1 MAEDNETKLREY
13 LRLVTADLRRTRR
26 QLEEAEEAAHE
37 PVAVVGMACRFPG
50 GTEDVTSPEDLW
62 ELVTEGRDAVTGFPE
77 NRGWDVDA
85 VYDPEPGSPG
95 RTYSRHGGFLK
106 DPAGFDA
113 AFFGI
118 TPREALAMD
127 PQQRL
132 VLETSWEAIEYAG
145 LDATALRGED
155 VGVFVGSNSNDYLIN
170 VLDARET
177 AEGFIGTGNSASILS
192 GRVAYTFGFEGPA
205 VSVDTACS
213 SSLVALHL
221 AAQSLRQRE
230 CSLALAGGATV
241 MATPTAFIE
250 FSRQQGLAP
259 DGRCKSFSA
268 TADGTTWSEGAAVLL
283 LARLSDARRL
293 GYPVHAVVRGSAVN
307 QDGASAGLT
316 APNGPSQQRVIRQ
329 ALANARLTP
338 DRVDAVEAHGTG
350 TPLGDPIEAQA
361 LLATYGKSRAGG
373 RPLWLGSLKS
383 NLGHTQSAAGVGGVI
398 KMVMA
403 MRHGVLP
410 RTLHLTEPTPRV
422 DWSAGDVRLLTEE
435 QPWPRTGEP
444 RRAAV
449 SSFGVSGTNAHVVLE
464 SPPPADPSTEP
475 PAGAP
480 AEPAMDRTAGGTG
493 DRTAGDRT
501 PQADAPATPGGLAQD
516 PAPAAGP
523 LAWVVSGRGEA
534 ALRAQAER
542 LAAHLAA
549 RPQASPAAVA
559 ASLATTRAAFE
570 HRAVVVGRERE
581 ELLAGLTAV
590 AGGVRAAGVV
600 TGRTLP
606 AGGRTAF
613 LFPGQGSQHPG
624 MGRELAAHR
633 PVFAE
638 ALDEVCGELDRHL
651 DRPLREVLFAAD
663 GTPEADLL
671 ATTAWTQPALFAV
684 EVALLRLLDDW
695 GLRPDV
701 VAGHSIGELTAAYA
715 AGVWSLP
722 DACALVA
729 ARGRLIQQLPEG
741 GAMFA
746 VQATEE
752 EIRARLADGRT
763 ALDIAAV
770 NGPDAVV
777 VSGDEEAASALAR
790 DFAGRG
796 RRTRRLRVSHAF
808 HSARMDAMTAEFA
821 DVARQVSYRAP
832 RLPVVSALTGTL
844 VTDELRSPEHWV
856 RHVRDTVRFHDAV
869 RALRDHGAT
878 LFLEAGPGGVLTAA
892 GRQSL
897 PEAAPETF
905 VPVLHGRAPEPDA
918 VLTAAAQAHALGTSP
933 AWDRLLPAAPGRV
946 ALPTYAF
953 QRRPYWLA
961 GMAGAGTRPSAG
973 AEPGTGTLPAG
984 SAAGA
989 AGSAPAPDGPA
1000 APWLRRFADTA
1011 GEERDELLLALV
1023 REQAAAVIGG
1033 ADATE
1038 IEPGRGFLEMGF
1050 DSLMATELR
1059 AALAAECGLTLPAG
1073 VVFDHPTPTELA
1085 AFLGQ
1090 QLAGT
1095 GTGRAAPAS
1104 AEPSPYSLEA
1114 LYRNAST
1121 LDRPEDA
1128 LELTK
1133 VASRLRPSFRTPAE
1147 AGHEAVTVE
1156 LAPATELPGLICCP
1170 APVPLY
1176 GAQQYARLAAAFR
1189 GTRGISALLAPGF
1202 SAGEL
1207 LPADFGLMLDFLA
1220 EGVRRRAAGAPF
1232 VLLGHSSGG
1241 WFAYSLAARLARTG
1255 PAPHAVV
1262 LLDTYLLQDPA
1273 LHRMQRELAQ
1283 GVLDGEEYFGPM
1295 TDVRLSAM
1303 GRYFEFFSD
1312 WVPEEPGVP
1321 TLQLRAS
1328 EPLGQV
1334 VEGQDWH
1341 PDWKFDS
1348 TVADT
1353 EGDHLT
1359 MMDDHAPQ
1367 TAQAVNAWLAG
1378 LAGGK
1383 G

>member
-1 MAEDNETKLREY
+1 
-13 LRLVTADLRRTRR
+13 
-26 QLEEAEEAAHE
+26 
-37 PVAVVGMACRFPG
+37 
-50 GTEDVTSPEDLW
+50 
-62 ELVTEGRDAVTGFPE
+62 
-77 NRGWDVDA
+77 
-85 VYDPEPGSPG
+85 
-95 RTYSRHGGFLK
+95 
-106 DPAGFDA
+106 
-113 AFFGI
+113 
-118 TPREALAMD
+118 PREALAMD

-132 VLETSWEAIEYAG
+132 VLEASWEAIEYAG
-145 LDATALRGED
+145 LDATTLRGED

-221 AAQSLRQRE
+221 AVQSLRQRE

-329 ALANARLTP
+329 ALANARLTA

-361 LLATYGKSRAGG
+361 LLATYGKSRADG

-383 NLGHTQSAAGVGGVI
+383 NLGHTQSAAGAGGVI

-464 SPPPADPSTEP
+464 SPPPADT
-475 PAGAP
+475 P
-480 AEPAMDRTAGGTG
+480 AEPAAHRTADGTAH
-493 DRTAGDRT
+493 RTAHRTADRAPDGT
-501 PQADAPATPGGLAQD
+501 AGLPRDAGR
-516 PAPAAGP
+516 APAGP
-523 LAWVVSGRGEA
+523 LPWVVSGRSEA

-606 AGGRTAF
+606 PGGRTAF
-613 LFPGQGSQHPG
+613 LFPGQGSQYAG
-624 MGRELAAHR
+624 MGRELAAHQ

-663 GTPEADLL
+663 GTPEAGLL
-671 ATTAWTQPALFAV
+671 GTTAFTQPALFAV

-729 ARGRLIQQLPEG
+729 ARGRLIQQLPAG

-777 VSGDEEAASALAR
+777 VSGDEEAAAELAR

-808 HSARMDAMTAEFA
+808 HSAQMDAMTAEFA
-821 DVARQVSYRAP
+821 EVARQVSYRAP
-832 RLPVVSALTGTL
+832 GLPVVSALTGTL
-844 VTDELRSPEHWV
+844 VTDELGRPEYWV

-869 RALRDHGAT
+869 RALRDHGVT
-878 LFLEAGPGGVLTAA
+878 LFLEAGPGGALTAA
-892 GRQSL
+892 GRQCL
-897 PEAAPETF
+897 PEAAPEAF

-961 GMAGAGTRPSAG
+961 GMAGAGTT
-973 AEPGTGTLPAG
+973 PGTR

-989 AGSAPAPDGPA
+989 RSGTGALPSGSAADSAPAPDGPA
-1000 APWLRRFADTA
+1000 TPWLRRLADAA
-1011 GEERDELLLALV
+1011 GEERDDLLLALV
-1023 REQAAAVIGG
+1023 REQAATVIGG
-1033 ADATE
+1033 ADQAE
-1038 IEPGRGFLEMGF
+1038 IEPGRAFLEMGF

-1073 VVFDHPTPTELA
+1073 VVFDHPTPTALA

-1090 QLAGT
+1090 QLT
-1095 GTGRAAPAS
+1095 GTDRAVPG

-1121 LDRPEDA
+1121 LDRPDDA

-1133 VASRLRPSFRTPAE
+1133 AASRLRPSFRTLAE
-1147 AGHEAVTVE
+1147 AGHDAVTVE
-1156 LAPATELPGLICCP
+1156 LAPATERPGLICCP

-1189 GTRGISALLAPGF
+1189 GTRGVSALLAPGF

-1255 PAPHAVV
+1255 PAPQAVV

-1303 GRYFEFFSD
+1303 GRYFEFFTD

-1359 MMDDHAPQ
+1359 MMDDHAPR

>member
-1 MAEDNETKLREY
+1 MAEDNESKLREY

-26 QLEEAEEAAHE
+26 QLEDAEEAAHE

-50 GTEDVTSPEDLW
+50 GAEDVTSPEELW
-62 ELVTEGRDAVTGFPE
+62 ELVAEGRDAVTGFPE

-85 VYDPEPGSPG
+85 VYDPEPGAPG

-132 VLETSWEAIEYAG
+132 VLETSWEAFEYAG
-145 LDATALRGED
+145 LDATTLRGED

-170 VLDARET
+170 VLDAREA

-221 AAQSLRQRE
+221 AVQSLRQGE
-230 CSLALAGGATV
+230 CTLALAGGATV

-250 FSRQQGLAP
+250 FSRQRGLAP

-316 APNGPSQQRVIRQ
+316 APNGPAQQRVIRR
-329 ALANARLTP
+329 ALANARLTA

-361 LLATYGKSRAGG
+361 LLATYGKARADG

-383 NLGHTQSAAGVGGVI
+383 NLGHTQSAAGAGGVI

-435 QPWPRTGEP
+435 RPWPRTGEP

-449 SSFGVSGTNAHVVLE
+449 SSFGVSGTNAHVLLESAPVLLE
-464 SPPPADPSTEP
+464 SPPPSDT
-475 PAGAP
+475 PAKAAANRAP
-480 AEPAMDRTAGGTG
+480 AS
-493 DRTAGDRT
+493 
-501 PQADAPATPGGLAQD
+501 
-516 PAPAAGP
+516 AAGP
-523 LAWVVSGRGEA
+523 LPWVVSGRGEA

-542 LAAHLAA
+542 LAAHLAG
-549 RPQASPAAVA
+549 RPRESPAAVA

-570 HRAVVVGRERE
+570 HRAVVVGRERG
-581 ELLAGLTAV
+581 ELLAGLAAV
-590 AGGVRAAGVV
+590 AGGARAAGVI

-624 MGRELAAHR
+624 MGRELAACQ

-663 GTPEADLL
+663 GTPEAELL
-671 ATTAWTQPALFAV
+671 GTTAYTQPALFAV
-684 EVALLRLLDDW
+684 EVALLRLLEDW

-729 ARGRLIQQLPEG
+729 ARGRLIQRLPAG

-752 EIRARLADGRT
+752 EVRARLADGPA
-763 ALDIAAV
+763 ALDVAAV

-777 VSGDEEAASALAR
+777 VSGDEEAAAELAR

-796 RRTRRLRVSHAF
+796 RRARRLRVSHAF

-821 DVARQVSYRAP
+821 DIAGGLSYRAP
-832 RLPVVSALTGTL
+832 GLPVVSALTGRL
-844 VTDELRSPEHWV
+844 VTDELRHPEHWV
-856 RHVRDTVRFHDAV
+856 RHVRDTVRFSDAV
-869 RALRDHGAT
+869 RALRDCGAT

-892 GRQSL
+892 GRQCL
-897 PEAAPETF
+897 PEAAPESF
-905 VPVLHGRAPEPDA
+905 VPVLPGRAPEPDA
-918 VLTAAAQAHALGTSP
+918 VLTAVAQAHVLGAAP
-933 AWDRLLPAAPGRV
+933 AWDRLLPDAPERV

-961 GMAGAGTRPSAG
+961 GMAGAGA
-973 AEPGTGTLPAG
+973 APGPRVSGPVD
-984 SAAGA
+984 GA
-989 AGSAPAPDGPA
+989 APVAGGAA
-1000 APWLRRFADTA
+1000 APWPGRLAGAD
-1011 GEERDELLLALV
+1011 GEERDRLLLDLV
-1023 REQAAAVIGG
+1023 REQAAAVVGG
-1033 ADATE
+1033 ADRTE

-1073 VVFDHPTPTELA
+1073 VVFDHPTPTALA

-1090 QLAGT
+1090 RLSGADE
-1095 GTGRAAPAS
+1095 AAPAP
-1104 AEPSPYSLEA
+1104 AEASPYSLEA
-1114 LYRNAST
+1114 LYRNAGA
-1121 LDRPEDA
+1121 LDRPDAA

-1133 VASRLRPSFRTPAE
+1133 AASRLRTSFHTLAE
-1147 AGHEAVTVE
+1147 AGHGAVTVE
-1156 LAPATELPGLICCP
+1156 LAPATERPGLICCP

-1176 GAQQYARLAAAFR
+1176 GAQQYARLASAFR
-1189 GTRGISALLAPGF
+1189 GTRGVSALLAPGF

-1220 EGVRRRAAGAPF
+1220 DGVRRRADGAPF

-1255 PAPHAVV
+1255 PPPAAVV
-1262 LLDTYLLQDPA
+1262 LLDTYLPADPA
-1273 LHRMQRELAQ
+1273 LLRMQRELAQ
-1283 GVLDGEEYFGPM
+1283 GVLDGEAYFGPM

-1303 GRYFEFFSD
+1303 GRYFEFFTD

-1334 VEGQDWH
+1334 AEGQDWH

-1359 MMDDHAPQ
+1359 MMDEHAPR

-1378 LAGGK
+1378 FAGGR